1 MLQLVIL
8 QAFLVLTSVLQG
20 GNLLLIHFLM
30 RPDLV
35 LRLPLLRLDGLLG
48 MLLVTLH
55 CLFVGF

>member
-48 MLLVTLH
+48 LLLVALH
-55 CLFVGF
+55 CLFVGL